1 MACLIYLGDSEL
13 GEVLAAINQIGDI
26 YWLIAGCSQEGKGHH
41 PIKSSKA
48 PAVLHLSS
56 VNSLQSIH
64 LDNSGRSKKFSYNLQ
79 PSSQSKNKPKL

>member
-56 VNSLQSIH
+56 GKEATTVESRWGQHGMNFPMIL
-64 LDNSGRSKKFSYNLQ
+64 
-79 PSSQSKNKPKL
+79 